1 MAAYIVQRLLQM
13 IVVVIGVMLMVFFI
27 INLTGDPVRLMMP
40 FEASEED
47 VEALRQQLGFDR
59 PLPVQFLIFMGNAVR
74 GDFGVSLYFRGQPA
88 LPLVIERLPATLQLT
103 FATLFWSL
111 PAAILLGTIAAVR
124 RATPIDNLAMFI
136 ALLGQS
142 FPSFWLGLMLILIFS
157 VQFGLLPTSG
167 RGDLS
172 HLVLPAITL
181 GAFFMART
189 TRLVRSS
196 MIDVLHQDYITTAR
210 AKGAPEWRLLPGHA
224 MKNAAIPIITLIG
237 LDIGILLGGAVV
249 TETIFAWPGIGRLAV
264 ESIINRDFPVVMAV
278 VFVIAILFVT
288 INFGVDILYTW
299 LDPRVKVHDD

>member
-124 RATPIDNLAMFI
+124 RATQIDNLAMFI

>member
-1 MAAYIVQRLLQM
+1 MIIV
-13 IVVVIGVMLMVFFI
+13 IIGVMMMVFFI

-40 FEASEED
+40 FEASEEE
-47 VEALRQQLGFDR
+47 VEDLRRQLGFDR
-59 PLPVQFLIFMGNAVR
+59 PLALQFLSFMGNAVR
-74 GDFGVSLYFRGQPA
+74 GDFGESLYFRGQPA
-88 LPLVIERLPATLQLT
+88 LSLVIERLPATLQLMA
-103 FATLFWSL
+103 ATLAWSL

-124 RATPIDNLAMFI
+124 RSTLFDNLAMLV

-167 RGDLS
+167 RGDVT

-189 TRLVRSS
+189 ARLVRSS
-196 MIDVLHQDYITTAR
+196 MIDVIHQDYITTAR
-210 AKGAPEWRLLPGHA
+210 AKGAPEWRILLGHA
-224 MKNAAIPIITLIG
+224 MKNAAIPIITLVG

-249 TETIFAWPGIGRLAV
+249 TETVFAWPGIGRLAV
-264 ESIINRDFPVVMAV
+264 DSISHRDFPVVMAV
-278 VFVIAILFVT
+278 VFVIAIAFVT
-288 INFGVDILYTW
+288 INFGVDIFYTW